1 MQKISSDLFE
11 LLEYIEKIPDGKPIL
26 LIDAILNQNLPTSSI
41 IVFDLKE
48 QSISDTKFATLRHS
62 LSVIDLLKMNQIITK
77 RNLSIIFLGIVIE
90 NTEFGEIINGQIL
103 NKIPVILDIIT
114 NFCQNNEILGKYD

>member
-48 QSISDTKFATLRHS
+48 QSISDTKFATLSHS